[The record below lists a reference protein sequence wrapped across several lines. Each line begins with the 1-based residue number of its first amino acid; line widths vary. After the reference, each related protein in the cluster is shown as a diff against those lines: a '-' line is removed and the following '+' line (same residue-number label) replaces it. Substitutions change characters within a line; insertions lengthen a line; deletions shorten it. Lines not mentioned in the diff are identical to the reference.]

1 MMFTDPAE
9 AISAAEIVA
18 VSCVALIGVVGR
30 ALPPQRIWS
39 VGLKFEPLTV
49 SVKPGS
55 PAYAELGESVPST
68 GTGSVGE
75 IVNARVLEI
84 PPPGAVS

>member
-1 MMFTDPAE
+1 MMFTDPAV

-18 VSCVALIGVVGR
+18 VSWAELSRVVVR
-30 ALPPQRIWS
+30 TLPPQRIWQ

-55 PAYAELGESVPST
+55 PA
-68 GTGSVGE
+68 
-75 IVNARVLEI
+75 
-84 PPPGAVS
+84 